1 MEKCAKEHNSKTAA
15 AEKFQHLV
23 IADPLTGL
31 GKHCHMA
38 RRWLGHMQMLAGWRW
53 VTGSGLQEVALC
65 CLVMMYI
72 QPATI
77 LLQSSMI
84 FQSYIAHSRFH
95 SCMTWMRWL
104 WQLQHANA
112 QCNTKLSD
120 QKLKLLRCKLNW
132 KYGHRMKHLPLQNYH
147 SRQTLHG
154 KIAYHMPGPGLTK
167 EGGDEAF

>member
-38 RRWLGHMQMLAGWRW
+38 RQWLGHMQMLAGWRW
-53 VTGSGLQEVALC
+53 VTGSGLQEVPLC

-112 QCNTKLSD
+112 QCNTKLSGSET
-120 QKLKLLRCKLNW
+120 QAAPMQIELEVRT
-132 KYGHRMKHLPLQNYH
+132 QNEALATSELSQSTNP
-147 SRQTLHG
+147 SR
-154 KIAYHMPGPGLTK
+154 
-167 EGGDEAF
+167 